1 MAAKAPRSGFAKTRL
16 ARDVG
21 TEVALGTY
29 RSIGESVARRD
40 GGYYRIGLNQP
51 SPALFAGFPRSTAHV
66 LQVTLDACKQLHFR
80 TVTLQPLR
88 DLDTVSDLV
97 ALGFGRP

>member
-1 MAAKAPRSGFAKTRL
+1 MCRHASP
-16 ARDVG
+16 G
-21 TEVALGTY
+21 TW
-29 RSIGESVARRD
+29 ARRLLEAELLEADVVLGPTLD
-40 GGYYRIGLNQP
+40 GGYYLIGSNQP
-51 SPALFAGFPRSTAHV
+51 EPTLFSGIPRNTAHV